1 MFEYLLRSSQPS
13 TLVQSRQARRDYDE
27 DEEEID
33 DDDDDIVPG
42 TLVLSKQAR
51 RGGKV
56 HLDGDST
63 YDHRWV
69 VNGKVAVMVVVMEVL
84 KFWLFITTWQGTGHG
99 ISNIGENK
107 NCLAFI
113 TCVSWPQRIFLSI

>member
-1 MFEYLLRSSQPS
+1 MIMLKVFLLEYLLRSSQPS
-13 TLVQSRQARRDYDE
+13 TLVQSRKAKRYD
-27 DEEEID
+27 DAEEID

-63 YDHRWV
+63 YDHR
-69 VNGKVAVMVVVMEVL
+69 
-84 KFWLFITTWQGTGHG
+84 
-99 ISNIGENK
+99 
-107 NCLAFI
+107 
-113 TCVSWPQRIFLSI
+113 

>member
-1 MFEYLLRSSQPS
+1 MIMFKVFLLEYLLRSSQPS
-13 TLVQSRQARRDYDE
+13 TLVKSRQARSDDD

-33 DDDDDIVPG
+33 DNDDDIVPG

-63 YDHRWV
+63 YDHR
-69 VNGKVAVMVVVMEVL
+69 
-84 KFWLFITTWQGTGHG
+84 
-99 ISNIGENK
+99 
-107 NCLAFI
+107 
-113 TCVSWPQRIFLSI
+113 

>member
-1 MFEYLLRSSQPS
+1 MIMLKVFLFEYLLRSSQPS

-63 YDHRWV
+63 YDHR
-69 VNGKVAVMVVVMEVL
+69 
-84 KFWLFITTWQGTGHG
+84 
-99 ISNIGENK
+99 
-107 NCLAFI
+107 
-113 TCVSWPQRIFLSI
+113 

>member
-1 MFEYLLRSSQPS
+1 M
-13 TLVQSRQARRDYDE
+13 VKSRKARRDDDDE
-27 DEEEID
+27 EEEID

-63 YDHRWV
+63 CDHR
-69 VNGKVAVMVVVMEVL
+69 KVAIVTWHS
-84 KFWLFITTWQGTGHG
+84 WL
-99 ISNIGENK
+99 
-107 NCLAFI
+107 L
-113 TCVSWPQRIFLSI
+113 